1 MKRTNSSCNISK
13 PLEFYRSTNST
24 QLKTLVNIA
33 RTMSNNIIW
42 DEYRFEEEFKPNI
55 YLYEKNLIKNGY

>member
-1 MKRTNSSCNISK
+1 
-13 PLEFYRSTNST
+13 
-24 QLKTLVNIA
+24 
-33 RTMSNNIIW
+33 MSNNIIW